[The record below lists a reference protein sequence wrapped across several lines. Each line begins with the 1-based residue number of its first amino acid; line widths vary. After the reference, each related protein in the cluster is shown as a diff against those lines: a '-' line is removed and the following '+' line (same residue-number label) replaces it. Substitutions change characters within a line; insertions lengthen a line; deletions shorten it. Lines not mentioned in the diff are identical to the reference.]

1 VLHEAEGAP
10 TELGLPAWTGVLRV
24 HQGRPTEALTTLE
37 PMLGAEARRGA
48 QGFWVE
54 HTLQMTAH
62 AYGLLGRTADA
73 LRILERLEREIER
86 RGTSVRYAGVQHT
99 YRSWLL
105 RNLGDPGAE
114 ELALRGLEIAG
125 SQEILAQCHLD
136 VADSLL
142 RMGDL
147 AAADDRLAVAHAESG
162 TRRFHNKWRFDQR
175 RGLILARL
183 GLAHDEPA
191 AALEAVDPVATD
203 AEDRGDLR
211 YAVLGRLVRAT
222 ALARLGESVDGQQ
235 VTADLAALEDVAAL
249 EGWWLAAD
257 VGDATGLPQAA
268 ETASR
273 LAGLVAREA
282 GPREAAFRDVAARR
296 LG

>member
-1 VLHEAEGAP
+1 
-10 TELGLPAWTGVLRV
+10 
-24 HQGRPTEALTTLE
+24 
-37 PMLGAEARRGA
+37 
-48 QGFWVE
+48 
-54 HTLQMTAH
+54 MTAH

-73 LRILERLEREIER
+73 LRILDRLEREIER
-86 RGTSVRYAGVQHT
+86 RGTSVRYAGVQDS

-147 AAADDRLAVAHAESG
+147 AGAADRLTVANLESG

-175 RGLILARL
+175 HGLILARL
-183 GLAHDEPA
+183 GLAEHDASAALAAVEPVA
-191 AALEAVDPVATD
+191 AA
-203 AEDRGDLR
+203 AEQRGDVR

-222 ALARLGESVDGQQ
+222 ALARLGRPVDLEQ
-235 VTADLAALEDVAAL
+235 VTADLAALEGVAAL

-257 VGDATGLPQAA
+257 VGDATGLPLAA
-268 ETASR
+268 GAAGR
-273 LAGLVAREA
+273 LADLVAREA
-282 GPREAAFRDVAARR
+282 GPREAAFREVAARR